1 MALWNELQKDDD
13 KISKSETK
21 TVCTHDFAGSEQNF
35 VRSLKTEERGE
46 REREREKKLEALR
59 KLQYNCKFWMD
70 SVLKFTQNQTKVN
83 GPPLSVLSSV
93 CI

>member
-1 MALWNELQKDDD
+1 MALWNELQQDD

-46 REREREKKLEALR
+46 REREREEA
-59 KLQYNCKFWMD
+59 
-70 SVLKFTQNQTKVN
+70 
-83 GPPLSVLSSV
+83 
-93 CI
+93 